1 MDEAR
6 YRLRDFE
13 DRDYPAEARVATQ
26 GNPQRPSSPD
36 ALREWDAWLRKPPF
50 VQVKQVVEDRSRGEA
65 VGFGL
70 LFTPPWT
77 FDPRKFWVGAAVD
90 QVHAGRGIGSAIAR
104 AILAEASRRQ
114 AVTLWASARADQEP
128 WIRFMT
134 RWGFHERRRTW
145 QSRLEVAAAA
155 DFPDRTEQLA
165 RDGITVTTLA
175 EEGPDREEV
184 RRRLYDLSL
193 EVGGDVP
200 RMGPYTPVTFPRF
213 VEVEITRP
221 EALPTAYFLARR
233 GERYIAVSN
242 LARIAGDPTGLDQE
256 FTAVRKEL
264 RGRGVASELKRRTV
278 EYAREHGFR
287 YIQTFND
294 SLNLPMW
301 AINEKLGYRKE
312 VAWVHSQRDMA
323 MDTSPSVPG

>member
-13 DRDYPAEARVATQ
+13 DRDYPAEARVATE
-26 GNPQRPSSPD
+26 GNPERPSNPD
-36 ALREWDAWLRKPPF
+36 ALREWAEWLRRPPF

-65 VGFGL
+65 IGFGF

-77 FDPRKFWVGAAVD
+77 FDPRKFWVGAAVG
-90 QVHAGRGIGSAIAR
+90 QEHSGRGIGSAIAQ
-104 AILAEASRRQ
+104 AILAEATRRQ
-114 AVTLWASARADQEP
+114 AVTLWASTRADQEP

-134 RWGFHERRRTW
+134 HWGFHERRRTW
-145 QSRLEVAAAA
+145 QSRLEVAEAA

-165 RDGITVTTLA
+165 REGISVTTLA

-213 VEVEITRP
+213 VEVEITRT
-221 EALPTAYFLARR
+221 EALPAAYFLARR
-233 GERYIAVSN
+233 GEQYVAVSN

-264 RGRGVASELKRRTV
+264 RGRGLASELKRRTV

-287 YIQTFND
+287 YIHTFND

-312 VAWVHSQRDMA
+312 VTWVHSQRDLA